1 MLQYW
6 KISINIML
14 FFLASYCSTFISI
27 STSIGYGSGFVR
39 VCGLPPSP
47 VNQLVPTFRWL
58 YYAEFLA
65 CRIAL
70 CKLATR
76 TASAHNWRID
86 PLRGRE
92 RFGCQINSSEV
103 HSFHPSYAYPTEV
116 CQHLIQ
122 IRNRTRDKSS
132 WLVSVLYHVKTKWL
146 PPTFAST
153 RADTRHLFTFRS
165 YLTEWI
171 SISGIHS
178 SGRGV
183 APQQQQPTLP

>member
-1 MLQYW
+1 MGLVSCEFVAFHQVQWTNSFRPSGGCIMQSSSLVASPSANSLPALQVPITDGLIRSAVV
-6 KISINIML
+6 KDL
-14 FFLASYCSTFISI
+14 DARST
-27 STSIGYGSGFVR
+27 
-39 VCGLPPSP
+39 PP
-47 VNQLVPTFRWL
+47 
-58 YYAEFLA
+58 
-65 CRIAL
+65 
-70 CKLATR
+70 
-76 TASAHNWRID
+76 
-86 PLRGRE
+86 
-92 RFGCQINSSEV
+92 SEV